1 MLSRYPVIPEEQQ
14 LITLFAAMHAGWD
27 CLGILAAAG
36 LRLDMQA
43 RYHGRTL
50 ASMTREAAA
59 HISGPVPSPMMK
71 GMTGLSGTQ
80 SLPFCMVTA
89 APSAGGVN
97 VKLAMTCV
105 PL

>member
-1 MLSRYPVIPEEQQ
+1 
-14 LITLFAAMHAGWD
+14 
-27 CLGILAAAG
+27 
-36 LRLDMQA
+36 
-43 RYHGRTL
+43 
-50 ASMTREAAA
+50 MTREAAA
-59 HISGPVPSPMMK
+59 QISEPVPSPMMK